1 MPGER
6 LSMSVGWA
14 GEEPLILDPP
24 EGSDDWLDKNP
35 EAGRLILLVEDESVA
50 PVVADAVGAMLALLH
65 GRLGLHCTAV
75 EIPCEWVER
84 GEVFV
89 ADVEALLAARHVALE
104 ERLSARSGAW
114 VPDLVLAAVLEH
126 MEALLAHGDGRN
138 EGALA
143 AVVFWRL
150 STEDY
155 AFEDDDISE
164 VLKNPAGGPQ
174 TPFERARAEQCFQNA
189 YKGMEAL
196 LGGQP
201 PKDEPK
207 LRARLVE
214 AGIDPERVPDLPD
227 DSATVLRRVMRFRE
241 VRDSKVAHGGR
252 TGAKARGLTY
262 YDLMEAQWVVAE
274 MIIEVL
280 GLDKRWVSVL
290 PAA

>member
-1 MPGER
+1 MACSYVGYLQAPRVLLSGWSDRLGAVLHAGRTSLDER
-6 LSMSVGWA
+6 WKGGRRAAYPRPA
-14 GEEPLILDPP
+14 GGLRRL
-24 EGSDDWLDKNP
+24 LDKNP

-50 PVVADAVGAMLALLH
+50 PIVADAVGAMLALLH

-75 EIPCEWVER
+75 EIPCEWGGAR
-84 GEVFV
+84 GGLCRRR
-89 ADVEALLAARHVALE
+89 VEALLATRHVAL

-174 TPFERARAEQCFQNA
+174 TPFERARAEQCFQNT
-189 YKGMEAL
+189 YKGVEAL

-201 PKDEPK
+201 PTIPRPRTPPPRPRRQRRS
-207 LRARLVE
+207 LRPGCCFCLPSSLARR
-214 AGIDPERVPDLPD
+214 P
-227 DSATVLRRVMRFRE
+227 
-241 VRDSKVAHGGR
+241 VR
-252 TGAKARGLTY
+252 
-262 YDLMEAQWVVAE
+262 
-274 MIIEVL
+274 
-280 GLDKRWVSVL
+280 
-290 PAA
+290 